1 MTPIAKVWIDE
12 PACAANR
19 ACLLLETHV
28 FLERADDYV
37 PAIADDAAKYFESH
51 RRQIIESVLSC
62 PVSAIHLQFADG
74 KVISSDEY
82 ANPTSVEEWI
92 DY

>member
-12 PACAANR
+12 PACAANGF
-19 ACLLLETHV
+19 CMLKETHV
-28 FLERADDYV
+28 FLKRDDSYV
-37 PAIADDAAKYFESH
+37 PAIANDSEKYFDSH

-62 PVSAIHLQFADG
+62 PVAAIFLRYADG
-74 KVISSDEY
+74 KEVSSNEF
-82 ANPTSVEEWI
+82 AASVEEWI